1 MPLAQQGVHVCQA
14 TCDSARPLNCGVR
27 PRMPSY
33 AASLAIGAPREAV
46 WRVLAAVVAWPKWL
60 PTVSTVEA
68 LDGEPLQIGFRY
80 TVRQP
85 KLRPA
90 TWVVRELGPPRCFV
104 WQARSPGLLMIAS
117 HTIEESSPGKSLVT
131 LRFSFTGLLG
141 APIGWLFRSTTK
153 RYLAQELTSLR
164 SVVEGQ

>member
-1 MPLAQQGVHVCQA
+1 M
-14 TCDSARPLNCGVR
+14 R
-27 PRMPSY
+27 SY
-33 AASLAIGAPREAV
+33 DASLAIGSPRDSV

-60 PTVSTVEA
+60 PTVSSVEA
-68 LDGEPLQIGFRY
+68 LDGESLQVGFRY

-90 TWVVRELGPPRCFV
+90 TWVVTELEPPSRFV

-117 HTIEESSPGKSLVT
+117 HTIAESSLGKSLVT

>member
-1 MPLAQQGVHVCQA
+1 
-14 TCDSARPLNCGVR
+14 
-27 PRMPSY
+27 MPSY
-33 AASLAIGAPREAV
+33 DASLAIGAPREAV
-46 WRVLAAVVAWPKWL
+46 WLVLAAVVAWPKWL

-85 KLRPA
+85 RLRPA
-90 TWVVRELGPPRCFV
+90 TWVVTELQPPCCFV

-141 APIGWLFRSTTK
+141 APIGWLFRTTTE

-164 SVVEGQ
+164 SLVERGNEGAV